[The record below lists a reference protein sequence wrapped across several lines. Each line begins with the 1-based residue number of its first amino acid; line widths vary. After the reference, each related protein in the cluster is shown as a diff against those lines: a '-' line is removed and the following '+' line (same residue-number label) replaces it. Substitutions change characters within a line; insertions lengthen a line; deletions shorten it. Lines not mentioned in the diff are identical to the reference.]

1 MTLYSV
7 PSLILLMCVVA
18 EVYIVKIYLQSWCVF
33 GVVFLFFFREFVCRR
48 LTALLLVVLFLRRES
63 KLKWGAGPSYII
75 RSGDGVGGYRQ
86 GVVAFL
92 IGCINN
98 L

>member
-18 EVYIVKIYLQSWCVF
+18 ESLYRKDIHSIVVCVLVLF
-33 GVVFLFFFREFVCRR
+33 YFLLFFREFVCRR

-63 KLKWGAGPSYII
+63 KLKLGGPCGWVGPSYII
-75 RSGDGVGGYRQ
+75 RG
-86 GVVAFL
+86 A
-92 IGCINN
+92 
-98 L
+98 